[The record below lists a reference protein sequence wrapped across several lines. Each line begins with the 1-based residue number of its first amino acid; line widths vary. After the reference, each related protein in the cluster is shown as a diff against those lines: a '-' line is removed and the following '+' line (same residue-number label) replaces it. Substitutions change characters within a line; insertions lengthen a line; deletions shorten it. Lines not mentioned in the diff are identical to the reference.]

1 MRVLLDECVPI
12 ALRSLLRATSIE
24 TAEFRGWKGWIN
36 GRLLR
41 AAAEAGFDIVVTSD
55 QEMYGHANVAALGI
69 ALVVLP
75 TNRLTVLKTVI
86 GSIQAAID
94 AARPGSIL
102 HVDADTAR

>member
-12 ALRSLLRATSIE
+12 ALRELLHATAIE
-24 TAEFRGWKGWIN
+24 TVEFRGWKGWVN

-41 AAAEAGFDIVVTSD
+41 AAAETGFDVVVTSD
-55 QEMYGHANVAALGI
+55 REMYGHADVSVLGI

-75 TNRLTVLKTVI
+75 TNRLATLKTMT
-86 GSIQAAID
+86 GSIQATID

-102 HVDADTAR
+102 HVDPRATR